1 MTKQEIIDKVMESPY
16 ENWTYFDE
24 YGEFTLNDD
33 VAIRIIHDDSADHD
47 FVEDWTERHPDKHA
61 TMKTFYI
68 FYNASRVESFYLVS
82 VDGGRA
88 TIPMPMKAGSNV
100 ISKRDYLL
108 GKTVDHNGRMDEY
121 IRRSKLVVK
130 ES

>member
-1 MTKQEIIDKVMESPY
+1 MTKQEIVNKVMENPY

-24 YGEFTLNDD
+24 CGEFTLNDD
-33 VAIRIIHDDSADHD
+33 VAIRIVRDDSASRD

-61 TMKTFYI
+61 TMETFYI
-68 FYNASRVESFYLVS
+68 FYNASRIESFYLVR

-88 TIPMPMKAGSNV
+88 TIPMPKKAGSNV

-108 GKTVDHNGRMDEY
+108 GRAVNHDGNMDEY
-121 IRRSKLVVK
+121 IRRSKLVV
-130 ES
+130 EED

>member
-1 MTKQEIIDKVMESPY
+1 MTKQEIINKVMENPY

-24 YGEFTLNDD
+24 YSEFTLNDD
-33 VAIRIIHDDSADHD
+33 VAIRIVCDDSASRD

-61 TMKTFYI
+61 TMKTLYI
-68 FYNASRVESFYLVS
+68 FYNASRIESFYLVS

-88 TIPMPMKAGSNV
+88 TIPMPIKAGSNV

-108 GKTVDHNGRMDEY
+108 CKAVDCDGRMDEY
-121 IRRSKLVVK
+121 IQRSKLVV
-130 ES
+130 EEG